1 MSEQEP
7 IVYKTPRDVDWEA
20 IERDYRAGVLS
31 LREISKKHGMAPSS
45 GHAQIKRHADKA
57 DPPWE
62 RDLQAKVQAKA
73 ESIVR
78 KRVLRED
85 QLTAGRVLEPAIIE
99 ANAQAIATV
108 RVAHRDDIGQARV
121 LSSKLRQHLE
131 HVAANPELYADL
143 GVLMRRPDDKGLD
156 KLNDIYMAT
165 IQLPAQVKMIKDLA
179 SAMDSLIGLEREA
192 WSIGVDKEGGETG
205 SLSRSLTDAERVT
218 RLTNLLDT
226 ARSRAALLPPGE
238 DAAA

>member
-1 MSEQEP
+1 MSEEQ
-7 IVYKTPRDVDWEA
+7 IKYKTPRDVDWEA

-85 QLTAGRVLEPAIIE
+85 QLTAGRV
-99 ANAQAIATV
+99 Q
-108 RVAHRDDIGQARV
+108 
-121 LSSKLRQHLE
+121 
-131 HVAANPELYADL
+131 
-143 GVLMRRPDDKGLD
+143 
-156 KLNDIYMAT
+156 
-165 IQLPAQVKMIKDLA
+165 
-179 SAMDSLIGLEREA
+179 
-192 WSIGVDKEGGETG
+192 
-205 SLSRSLTDAERVT
+205 
-218 RLTNLLDT
+218 
-226 ARSRAALLPPGE
+226 RAAL
-238 DAAA
+238 AHAF